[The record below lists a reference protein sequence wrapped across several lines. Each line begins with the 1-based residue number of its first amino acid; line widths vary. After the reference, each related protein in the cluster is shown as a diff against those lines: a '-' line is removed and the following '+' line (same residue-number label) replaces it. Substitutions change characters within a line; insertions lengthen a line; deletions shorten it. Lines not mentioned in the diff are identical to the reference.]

1 MKKIFFALLSAS
13 MVLFAACQQEP
24 SVKVSDG
31 AEVLGYKPSTYDI
44 TVESVGG
51 WTLEGNYDW
60 VTPSK
65 ASGNSGETISFKT
78 TLNTTG
84 LIRTADYSVVSSDGE
99 TTTITLYQKSGEL
112 DAQLSLAVVG
122 QGKGTATLAL
132 DLITSN
138 SDDYAAYGVYYGT
151 TADFASATRMPCGED
166 VSAGTKSVELT
177 NLNPDADYY
186 VWGYVESLVG
196 DEVVSSVMGIL
207 PPVFVDSQDVLFQ
220 TVLDEARPYS
230 EIRVLAGLKFQGNF
244 MARSNIKVTGGW
256 NADFSAQSDDK
267 EDYLV
272 LDANGFG
279 AVMHIESSVEGFEMN
294 RVKIANGKDMDGAG
308 LKIDGKAVIEKCWFD
323 NNYATHRGGAIGS
336 TPDGGL
342 EPGMSVY
349 TIANSLF
356 TNNAGK
362 EHGSCFCVDY
372 NCNATFVNNLFYEN
386 HGTMRNDYWHIYMT
400 YAGGVFVNNTFV
412 VSVMTNKK
420 DAYGIFGAREDHA
433 NRATYP
439 LVFVNNILVDSQYAD
454 AGSGEYAHG
463 EHPVAIGRNKNPLA
477 INGYYTRQEDVVKY
491 NLIEGYAENNSS
503 NVFNEG
509 NTIMNPTAFGH
520 TYPELFV
527 DYSGRDFS
535 LASGAAAVDKGNTS
549 DATVANILKKYN
561 KDFAGNPRQV
571 GAAVDLGCFERQ

>member
-151 TADFASATRMPCGED
+151 SADFASATRMPCGED

-220 TVLDEARPYS
+220 TVLDEAKPYS
-230 EIRVLAGLKFQGNF
+230 EVRVLAGLKFQGNF
-244 MARSNIKVTGGW
+244 LARSNIKVTGGW

-279 AVMHIESSVEGFEMN
+279 TVMHIESNVEGFVLN
-294 RVKIANGKDMDGAG
+294 RVKIANGNDLDGGG
-308 LKIDGKAVIEKCWFD
+308 LKIDGKATIEYCWFD
-323 NNYATHRGGAIGS
+323 NNYASHRGGAIGS

-349 TIANSLF
+349 TVANSLF
-356 TNNAGK
+356 TRNGGI
-362 EHGSCFCVDY
+362 EHGTCFCVDY
-372 NCNATFVNNLFYEN
+372 NCNGTFVNNLFIYN
-386 HGTMRNDYWHIYMT
+386 HGSHMDDYWHVFMT

-412 VSVMTNKK
+412 NNTQTCARP
-420 DAYGIFGAREDHA
+420 DYGLFGARHDYPI
-433 NRATYP
+433 RAAYP
-439 LVFVNNILVDSQYAD
+439 LIFVNNIIIGNNTAAKEPGKFTFGQ
-454 AGSGEYAHG
+454 
-463 EHPVAIGRNKNPLA
+463 HPVPSMNHYRPLDF
-477 INGYYTRQEDVVKY
+477 NNFYKREEDVVVN
-491 NLIEGYAENNSS
+491 NLIEGDAS
-503 NVFNEG
+503 NGFNDS
-509 NTIMNPTAFGH
+509 NTVLAARAFGD
-520 TYPELFV
+520 TYTDFFV
-527 DYSGRDFS
+527 DYAGGNFMH
-535 LASGAAAVDKGNTS
+535 AAAAATVNAGVTTHPTVSALLNTS
-549 DATVANILKKYN
+549 S
-561 KDFAGNPRQV
+561 KDFAGNPRISRSQ
-571 GAAVDLGCFERQ
+571 VDLGCYELQ